1 MSPRITFLLT
11 LAGVLLAGLPL
22 PLLTR
27 SAEAPV
33 SAAPETAASAEL
45 AWGTISFTGKPLSIK
60 LRSNGGEWV
69 EIPATQSG
77 TEYEWELPAPDRVE
91 IEALVTWATEEV
103 QAVSLTLEP
112 TGREARTATQWK
124 EEGSSTLHS
133 IFTFQW

>member
-33 SAAPETAASAEL
+33 SAEAETAPPSEPTWAS
-45 AWGTISFTGKPLSIK
+45 ISFTGKPLSIK
-60 LRSNGGEWV
+60 FRHSGGEWM
-69 EIPATQSG
+69 EIPTAQSG

>member
-11 LAGVLLAGLPL
+11 LAGVLLVGLPL

-27 SAEAPV
+27 NAEAPV
-33 SAAPETAASAEL
+33 SAEAETESPSEPSWAS
-45 AWGTISFTGKPLSIK
+45 ISFTGKPLIIK
-60 LRSNGGEWV
+60 LRHSGGEWV
-69 EIPATQSG
+69 EIPTAQSG